1 MKRPKELEVRN
12 PHVARAA
19 AILGGVKQLADGL
32 GISRAAIYQWG
43 TDDVP
48 PKRAIEI
55 EKLTNR
61 EVTRRDL
68 CPNFFDDEDDVAT
81 TAPEAA

>member
-1 MKRPKELEVRN
+1 MRN

-19 AILGGVKQLADGL
+19 AILGGVQQLADAL

-48 PKRAIEI
+48 PKRAIDV
-55 EKLTNR
+55 EKATKG

-68 CPNFFDDEDDVAT
+68 CPAFFDDEHD
-81 TAPEAA
+81 EHGAAA